1 VFTRASRRLLRGNH
15 ETEPCNS
22 DARYGAGSF
31 LQQCEDAFGGC
42 DGADELGRGLFDRI
56 NRAFDCMPV
65 AAVLAE
71 QLFCCHGGIP
81 HTDTCVAPFTRC
93 HFVTLLLR
101 YPGGSNAFDTLN
113 QLPRKCGGDRITAA
127 NITEALA
134 TWSDERWNQACWN
147 GCNPGVAPPS
157 ALFSEQA
164 HDKERFLSRQRV
176 LRAAYQVMWAD
187 PLSSQDASEKFYSRD
202 GFSKP
207 RVLHF
212 TLAAAHDFFRRHNIT
227 RIIRGHQGQRT
238 GVRLQ
243 LFANVITIFSDS
255 CDHFMSASNHDG
267 ESLPSMTLCGCI
279 LVDSDS
285 VRCILCQ
292 PMQGL
297 SD

>member
-1 VFTRASRRLLRGNH
+1 LLRGNH

-22 DARYGAGSF
+22 DERYGDGSF
-31 LQQCEDAFGGC
+31 LQQCKDAFGC
-42 DGADELGRGLFDRI
+42 CAGADELSHRLFDRI

-65 AAVLAE
+65 AAVIAE

-81 HTDTCVAPFTRC
+81 HTDTYVAPFTRC
-93 HFVTLLLR
+93 YFVTHLLR

-113 QLPRKCGGDRITAA
+113 QLPRKSGGARITAH
-127 NITEALA
+127 NITDALS
-134 TWSDERWNQACWN
+134 TWCDDCWSQACWN
-147 GCNPGVAPPS
+147 GCNPGVAAPS
-157 ALFSEQA
+157 SLFSPQS
-164 HDKERFLSRQRV
+164 HNRQRFLSRQRV

-187 PLSSQDASEKFYSRD
+187 PLSSLDASEKFYSRD

-212 TLAAAHDFFRRHNIT
+212 TLAAAHDFFKRHNVT

-238 GVRLQ
+238 GVHLQ

-255 CDHFMSASNHDG
+255 CDHFTFARNHDG
-267 ESLPSMTLCGCI
+267 ERLPSMTLCGCI

-297 SD
+297 SE